1 MILMYIVKIS
11 DTNIPN
17 VNASRWHMMLLNVS
31 ISKAARKFNSTERPV
46 LHLKHVTVIIG
57 KGFGDLFVKYM
68 YIMLMFLLDWK
79 VTFCYH
85 KYNQSFSCI
94 DLRFV

>member
-17 VNASRWHMMLLNVS
+17 VNASRWHMMLLNV
-31 ISKAARKFNSTERPV
+31 STERPV